1 MNTIDILISIR
12 QIMRSV
18 NQESKR
24 IEKDHGVSIPQIL
37 CLNYLKRS
45 PNFQST
51 QNELRLFLNLNGSSM
66 HGLIERLEKK
76 GLIARLP
83 KSGDRRKVQI
93 SLTAKGD
100 KLTGTIPPTLLDRLA
115 KNLVLQ
121 DEQTLTGLQS
131 YLQLLTKLMEIN
143 VSTTDPTPAET

>member
-1 MNTIDILISIR
+1 
-12 QIMRSV
+12 
-18 NQESKR
+18 
-24 IEKDHGVSIPQIL
+24 
-37 CLNYLKRS
+37 
-45 PNFQST
+45 
-51 QNELRLFLNLNGSSM
+51 M

>member
-12 QIMRSV
+12 QIMRSI

-24 IEKDHGVSIPQIL
+24 IDKDYGVSIPQIL

-51 QNELRLFLNLNGSSM
+51 QNELRIFLNLNGSSM
-66 HGLIERLEKK
+66 HGLVDRLEKK

-115 KNLVLQ
+115 KNLELQ
-121 DEQTLTGLQS
+121 DEETLAGLKHNIH
-131 YLQLLTKLMEIN
+131 LLIQLMEIN
-143 VSTTDPTPAET
+143 ISNENLTTQ